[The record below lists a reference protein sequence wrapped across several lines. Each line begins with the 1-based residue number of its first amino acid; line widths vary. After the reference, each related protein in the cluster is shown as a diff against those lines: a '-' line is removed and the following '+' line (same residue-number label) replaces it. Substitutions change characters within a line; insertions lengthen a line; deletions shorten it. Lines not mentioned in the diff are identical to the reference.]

1 MDKLKLGVLVSGTG
15 TNLQAIL
22 EAIKAGTLN
31 AEVRVVIS
39 NKAEALGLER
49 ARLAG
54 IPAVAISHR
63 DYASREAFDVALVA
77 ELRRKQVDWVVLA
90 GFMRIVTNVLLDA
103 FTDRVVNIHPA
114 LLPAFPG
121 VQAQRQAIQYGVK
134 VTGCTVHFVEP
145 GVDSGPIIAQ
155 QSVEVL
161 PADDEASLS
170 RRLLAVEHRLL
181 VEVLQQVA
189 LGKVHLHR
197 GENGRRRVNVELS

>member
-1 MDKLKLGVLVSGTG
+1 MEKLKLGVLVSGTG

>member
-22 EAIKAGTLN
+22 DAIQAGTLN

-54 IPAVAISHR
+54 ISAVAIPHR
-63 DYASREAFDVALVA
+63 DFASREAFDVALVA
-77 ELRRKQVDWVVLA
+77 ELRRHEVEWVVLA
-90 GFMRIVTNVLLDA
+90 GFMRIATNVLLDA
-103 FTDRVVNIHPA
+103 FSDRVVNIHPA

-121 VQAQRQAIQYGVK
+121 VGAQKQAIEYGVK
-134 VTGCTVHFVEP
+134 VTGCTVHFVES

-155 QSVEVL
+155 RSLDVL
-161 PADDEASLS
+161 PGDDEASLS
-170 RRLLAVEHRLL
+170 GRLLAVEHGLL

-189 LGKVHLHR
+189 LGKVRLHP
-197 GENGRRRVNVELS
+197 GENGRQRVSVELS